1 MQDLKELKDYLF
13 LLMVG
18 ITTTPRKIVTENI
31 FFQELKLKTVTSK
44 LMKEYEEVRKVSTG
58 QEDG

>member
-13 LLMVG
+13 LLMVE
-18 ITTTPRKIVTENI
+18 ITTTPQKIVTENI

-58 QEDG
+58 QEDD

>member
-13 LLMVG
+13 LLMVEI
-18 ITTTPRKIVTENI
+18 ITTPQKIVTENI
-31 FFQELKLKTVTSK
+31 FFQELKLKTVTSR